1 MSEKFKN
8 RKENGVVA
16 SAAAW
21 KKSDSGRANH
31 WTMRRTS
38 LRGAAGAPVAPVAI
52 QAKAP
57 VPAPAP
63 APAAPAQ
70 DKSAKRRSIT
80 DKVMSLVGSG
90 SASSSGASSSSASAS
105 SKAASASSKA
115 ASAGDAEAVEVS
127 KVTIGDKPGLEGFQ
141 VVDKETGARIKVALF
156 GGTLC
161 SFRGADGKER
171 LFHSSKTKTDKSK
184 PVRGGV
190 PVVFPV
196 FGAAPKGSLM
206 EQHGFART
214 SMWELVQDGP
224 LRPHKEE
231 GLVMVAMRLKSS
243 AETLKQFKY
252 KFELVHHIRFTEDE
266 LETSLNVTNADS
278 SAFEFQA
285 VLHTY
290 LKVRGLGQATVGG
303 LAGLSFYDKLWHV
316 MPGDKPQVWRET
328 SNALRVVS
336 AVDNVYLKAQR
347 GAVSLRSPAD
357 NTVAEVNMALMRGDE
372 QVDCDLVLWNPGMA
386 KVRRMADMDGP
397 EFDGMLCIEPGCA
410 SRLAKCEPGQT
421 WTVTQNLR
429 FRKIDKYA
437 VKIV

>member
-8 RKENGVVA
+8 RKENGMVA

-21 KKSDSGRANH
+21 KKTDNGRANH
-31 WTMRRTS
+31 WTLRRVS
-38 LRGAAGAPVAPVAI
+38 LRGAAGADAGVRAPVAPVAPVAI
-52 QAKAP
+52 QVK
-57 VPAPAP
+57 
-63 APAAPAQ
+63 APAAPAE
-70 DKSAKRRSIT
+70 DKSAKRRSIR
-80 DKVMSLVGSG
+80 DKVMSLVG
-90 SASSSGASSSSASAS
+90 GASSSSAST
-105 SKAASASSKA
+105 SSKA

-141 VVDKETGARIKVALF
+141 VVDRETGARIKVALF

-171 LFHSSKTKTDKSK
+171 LFHSSKAKTDKSK

-224 LRPHKEE
+224 LRPRKEE

-252 KFELVHHIRFTEDE
+252 KFELVHHIRFTGDE
-266 LETSLNVTNADS
+266 LETSLNVTNAEDS

-303 LAGLSFYDKLWHV
+303 LAGLSFNDKLWHV

-357 NTVAEVNMALMRGDE
+357 NTVTEVNMVLMRGNE

-386 KVRRMADMDGP
+386 KARRMADMDGP

-437 VKIV
+437 VAIK

>member
-8 RKENGVVA
+8 RKENAHVA
-16 SAAAW
+16 SAANW
-21 KKSDSGRANH
+21 KKSDNGRANH
-31 WTMRRTS
+31 WTLRRIS
-38 LRGAAGAPVAPVAI
+38 LRGAAGTAAGAPVSPVAI
-52 QAKAP
+52 QAKVGAVAAAP
-57 VPAPAP
+57 VLVE
-63 APAAPAQ
+63 
-70 DKSAKRRSIT
+70 DKSTKRRSIR
-80 DKVMSLVGSG
+80 DKVMGLVGNIGS
-90 SASSSGASSSSASAS
+90 SASSTSSASSSSAASSGASSKTASPVD
-105 SKAASASSKA
+105 
-115 ASAGDAEAVEVS
+115 DALEVS
-127 KVTIGDKPGLEGFQ
+127 KVTIGDKPGLEGYQ
-141 VVDKETGARIKVALF
+141 VVDKETGARIRVALF

-171 LFHSSKTKTDKSK
+171 LFHSSKCKTDKSK

-196 FGAAPKGSLM
+196 FGPAPKGSVM
-206 EQHGFART
+206 DQHGFART
-214 SMWELVQDGP
+214 SMWELVLDGP
-224 LRPHKEE
+224 LRPRKEE

-252 KFELVHHIRFTEDE
+252 KFELVHHIRFTGDE

-278 SAFEFQA
+278 SAFEFNA

-303 LAGLSFYDKLWHV
+303 LAGLSFHDKLWHV
-316 MPGDKPQVWRET
+316 MPGDKPQVWRES

-336 AVDNVYLKAQR
+336 AIDNVYLKAQHS
-347 GAVSLRSPAD
+347 AVSLRSPAD
-357 NTVAEVNMALMRGDE
+357 NTVTEVHMALMRGDE

-386 KVRRMADMDGP
+386 KARRMADMDGP

-437 VKIV
+437 VAIK